1 MTTCTI
7 GQLNYNLHLY
17 IYWWFV

>member
-7 GQLNYNLHLY
+7 G
-17 IYWWFV
+17 